1 MLVALSIRDIVL
13 IEKLNLTFEGD
24 LTVLTG
30 ETGAGKSILLD
41 ALSLALGG
49 RGDAALVRAGYGE
62 GQVTAV
68 FDLPGDHAA
77 RQILNDNGID
87 ADGDLLLR
95 RVQSVD
101 GRSRAFVNDQPVSV
115 GLQRSLGQ
123 MLVEIHGQHDERA
136 LVDAETHRELLDAFA
151 GHDDLVK
158 DVADAWGR
166 WQELDRALD
175 DARARLDT
183 ARREEEFLRHALE
196 EIETLAPEPDEETAL
211 ADARQRMMGAEKLAG
226 EFDEA
231 MRAVSGDDA
240 ADIRIAAILRR
251 LERQPEPV
259 QAMVAPVT
267 DALAGALD
275 ALEGARLAIEVAL
288 RETAFEPGELERAEE
303 RLFALR
309 ALARKHNIAVDQ
321 LAAKADE
328 MRAAL
333 LVIETGEGEVA
344 DLEKQVA
351 AALDAYNAAAARL
364 SKAREK
370 AGLKLDKAI
379 NKELAPLKLEA
390 ATFTTQV
397 EQDIAPGRH
406 GIDTVAFWVQ
416 TNPGTRA
423 GPLMKVASGGELSR
437 ILLALKVSLAER
449 GSAPTLVF
457 DEIDTAVGG
466 AVSDAIGKRLK
477 QLAENVQVI
486 SITHAPQVAA
496 RASHHFR
503 IAKTHERA
511 KNLTA
516 TDVAVLD
523 SDQRKEEIARMLA
536 GATITDEARAAA
548 AQLMAHAG

>member
-13 IEKLNLTFEGD
+13 IEKLNLIFDGD

-49 RGDAALVRAGYGE
+49 RGDAALVRAGCGE

-68 FDLPGDHAA
+68 FDLPIDHAA
-77 RQILNDNGID
+77 RQVLSENGID
-87 ADGDLLLR
+87 AGGDLLLR
-95 RVQSVD
+95 RVQSAD

-123 MLVEIHGQHDERA
+123 ALVEIHGQHDERA

-151 GHDDLVK
+151 GHNDLVGE
-158 DVADAWGR
+158 VAETWTS
-166 WQELDRALD
+166 WQGLDRALD
-175 DARARLDT
+175 EARARLDT

-196 EIETLAPEPDEETAL
+196 EIETLAPESDEETAL
-211 ADARQRMMGAEKLAG
+211 ADARQRMMGAEKLTG
-226 EFDEA
+226 ELDEA

-275 ALEGARLAIEVAL
+275 ALEGARLAIEAAL

-333 LVIETGEGEVA
+333 QVIETGAGEVA
-344 DLEKQVA
+344 ALERQVA
-351 AALDAYNAAAARL
+351 EALDAYNTAAARL
-364 SKAREK
+364 SQAREK
-370 AGLKLDKAI
+370 AGVKLDKAI
-379 NKELAPLKLEA
+379 NKELSPLKLEA

-477 QLAENVQVI
+477 RLAENVQVI

-516 TDVAVLD
+516 TDVTVLD
-523 SDQRKEEIARMLA
+523 GDQRKEEIARMLA